1 MKEIITMWKYRG
13 DYILGHIFQA
23 DMKQYFKQHYDTHNE
38 QMIAVPIPL
47 SNDRLY
53 ERGFNQAEMLAD
65 FLSVRIENVLT
76 RTMNEKQAKKTRL
89 ERIMTVNPFN
99 LVKSLNNPVLLVDD
113 IYTTGRTLRHAAQLL
128 KEAGCQE
135 VYALTLC
142 RG

>member
-1 MKEIITMWKYRG
+1 
-13 DYILGHIFQA
+13 
-23 DMKQYFKQHYDTHNE
+23 
-38 QMIAVPIPL
+38 
-47 SNDRLY
+47 
-53 ERGFNQAEMLAD
+53 
-65 FLSVRIENVLT
+65 
-76 RTMNEKQAKKTRL
+76 
-89 ERIMTVNPFN
+89 MTVNPFN